1 MQLTFHANVFLHR
14 EKVRHTVVGDGACI
28 AAGVDEIDIP
38 DQKLLHRKKIAC
50 RQIIHRRKCSAY
62 FRIR

>member
-14 EKVRHTVVGDGACI
+14 EIVRHTVVGDGACI

-38 DQKLLHRKKIAC
+38 DQKLLHGKKIAC
-50 RQIIHRRKCSAY
+50 RQDNS
-62 FRIR
+62 